1 MAIERIVITGAGTM
15 GANIALEFAVH
26 GREVT
31 LCDAKPEALERAGE
45 RMLASAQ
52 VLQRHGLL
60 NAEPAAVVRRVVC
73 TPDPVHALAAAE
85 LVIEAVPE
93 DLALKHRVLREL
105 EAACSEQTI
114 LASNTSTFMPS
125 KLAVSLRLPRRLLV
139 AHYWN
144 PAHLVP
150 LVELVPH
157 AQTAPETLAAMHE
170 LLETCGKRPIVV
182 KKEVPGFI
190 GNRLAF
196 ALQREA
202 MALVAQGVATPDDID
217 TVVRTGFGRR
227 IPVTGIFGTAD
238 LGGLDV
244 YAAICD
250 VLFPE
255 LCADRAAPELLR
267 QRVAAG
273 KLGVKTGAGWRE
285 YPPTAQAAMRAAL
298 EEELLRQAQR
308 DRETG

>member
-15 GANIALEFAVH
+15 GANIALEFAIH

-31 LCDAKPEALERAGE
+31 LCDASPNALERAGE
-45 RMLASAQ
+45 RMHASAQ

-60 NAEPAAVVRRVVC
+60 NTEPAAVLRRVVC
-73 TPDPVHALAAAE
+73 TPEPSQALAEAE

-93 DLALKHRVLREL
+93 DLTLKHRVLREL
-105 EAACSEQTI
+105 EAACSGQAI

-125 KLAVSLRLPRRLLV
+125 KLAAVLRLPGRLLV

-157 AQTAPETLAAMHE
+157 GQTTPEALAVVHE
-170 LLETCGKRPIVV
+170 LLVACGKRPIVV
-182 KKEVPGFI
+182 KKETPGFI

-202 MALVAQGVATPDDID
+202 MHLVAQGVATPDDID
-217 TVVRTGFGRR
+217 AAARTGFGRR
-227 IPVTGIFGTAD
+227 IPVSGIFGTAD

-250 VLFPE
+250 TLFPE
-255 LCADRAAPELLR
+255 LCADRTAPELLR

-285 YPPTAQAAMRAAL
+285 YPPAAQAAMRAAL
-298 EEELLRQAQR
+298 EEELIRQARR
-308 DRETG
+308 DRETA